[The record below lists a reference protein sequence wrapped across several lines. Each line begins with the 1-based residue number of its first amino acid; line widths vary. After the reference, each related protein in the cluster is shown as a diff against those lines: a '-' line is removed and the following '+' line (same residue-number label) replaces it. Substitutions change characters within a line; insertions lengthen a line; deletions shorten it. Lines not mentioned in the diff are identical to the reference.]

1 MKDIL
6 VAYIP
11 VLHAGYIK
19 LLKKYSDEVYVLGSD
34 LILEFP
40 RMEREIR
47 LLQPEEM
54 QKAIV
59 GLGIVSKVEVLDKK
73 ELTKIPL
80 EVTVVVPDEDLM
92 HYIAEKYF
100 KKNKVVFEKVFLR
113 WDKPI
118 TLRENIVDPNRVIS
132 QKDFDK
138 KMIKLAFES
147 ADKSS
152 DWWRQVG
159 AVAVRDK
166 KVLFARYNKHLPSAH
181 SIYENGDPRNN
192 FDAGEH
198 IDLSTVIHAEAGVI
212 SEAAKKGVSL
222 DNAEM
227 YVTTFPCPNCARL
240 MIEAGIKK
248 VYYSKG
254 YSLVDAEK
262 LFSQAGVEI
271 ILVQEN
277 K

>member
-1 MKDIL
+1 MKNIL

-19 LLKKYSDEVYVLGSD
+19 LLKKYSDEVYVLGKD
-34 LILEFP
+34 FILEFP

-59 GLGIVSKVEVLDKK
+59 GIGIVSKVEVLDKK
-73 ELTKIPL
+73 GLAKIPFA
-80 EVTVVVPDEDLM
+80 VTIVMPDEDLM

-100 KKNKVVFEKVFLR
+100 KNYKVVFEKVFLR